1 MVKTYKPTIR
11 LSAIM
16 HLLVEVLNTKLDRHK
31 WAIDNLYIINGIRIL
46 CSQGLINKRCT
57 VCEHDGII
65 EIRIWCWSMAAKHW
79 FADNKYIYQAQ
90 LDAYDP
96 LFNLDKTVNLIIEK
110 MEEPL

>member
-1 MVKTYKPTIR
+1 
-11 LSAIM
+11 
-16 HLLVEVLNTKLDRHK
+16 
-31 WAIDNLYIINGIRIL
+31 
-46 CSQGLINKRCT
+46 
-57 VCEHDGII
+57 
-65 EIRIWCWSMAAKHW
+65 MAAKHW